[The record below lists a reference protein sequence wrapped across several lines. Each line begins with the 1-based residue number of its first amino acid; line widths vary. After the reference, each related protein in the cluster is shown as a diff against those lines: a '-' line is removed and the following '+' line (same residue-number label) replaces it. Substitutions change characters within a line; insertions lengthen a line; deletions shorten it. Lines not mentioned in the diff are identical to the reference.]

1 MRIAHHLIFSCDILF
16 NNSLT
21 SITQPTYHLKLP
33 LGNHMQKIQEVA
45 ICMAGHLSALAV
57 EDRHFTLIV
66 YHLNRKGAKGCLE
79 KHGFEDCLLGRYKF
93 SSVQMTVFSAS
104 CKSI

>member
-1 MRIAHHLIFSCDILF
+1 MTRQCRGQLDTAKSRCRSTPENAGMGIAHHLLFSCDILF

-21 SITQPTYHLKLP
+21 GITQPTYHLKLP

-66 YHLNRKGAKGCLE
+66 NYLKRKEPRVA
-79 KHGFEDCLLGRYKF
+79 
-93 SSVQMTVFSAS
+93 
-104 CKSI
+104 